1 MLQIRLSTPVD
12 YKKAAKRA
20 PARPRPS
27 AGSSIPAAAP
37 LVVVEEPELVVLEPE
52 PEPEVDEDVG
62 EPLVKVPLVLAE
74 TEPVPTGVTPV
85 PAGGGL
91 TTRVVLAGSVA
102 AAGWVVTGAGCVV
115 TGSGWPVGTPR
126 ELV

>member
-1 MLQIRLSTPVD
+1 MLQTRLSTPVD

-27 AGSSIPAAAP
+27 AGSRMPAAAL

-52 PEPEVDEDVG
+52 EAEDVG
-62 EPLVKVPLVLAE
+62 ELTVKVPLVLAE
-74 TEPVPTGVTPV
+74 AEPVPTRETPV

-91 TTRVVLAGSVA
+91 TTTVVLAGSVA
-102 AAGWVVTGAGCVV
+102 AAGWVVTAAGCVV
-115 TGSGWPVGTPR
+115 TGSGWPVGTPS
-126 ELV
+126 ELVWVL

>member
-1 MLQIRLSTPVD
+1 M
-12 YKKAAKRA
+12 
-20 PARPRPS
+20 
-27 AGSSIPAAAP
+27 PAAAL

-52 PEPEVDEDVG
+52 VADDVR
-62 EPLVKVPLVLAE
+62 ELMVKVPLVLAE
-74 TEPVPTGVTPV
+74 AEPVPTGVTPV

-102 AAGWVVTGAGCVV
+102 TAGWVVTGAGCVV
-115 TGSGWPVGTPR
+115 AGNGMPVATPR